1 MQRRSCHCQRLRPP
15 LKQQRRRKWRRQK
28 ALLERGETAASME
41 ADSAGRLQTLAAASQ
56 PLPEAE
62 APLPASALQRA
73 GCTEDNLLTRIL
85 TRGAF
90 VNFGQL
96 DGGKVPGGQKA
107 FVKSMDVP
115 SDRPS
120 ELLLQ
125 FAPPVP
131 LPREVVHALGSR
143 WHAVA
148 DEALWWRG
156 ARQECWLGPG
166 EALFGGF
173 LAPAGGAFAYRLA
186 PEAAGVAGCDACMF
200 GILV

>member
-73 GCTEDNLLTRIL
+73 GCTEDNLLTRTDPHPRRVREL
-85 TRGAF
+85 RAVRRGQGAW
-90 VNFGQL
+90 
-96 DGGKVPGGQKA
+96 
-107 FVKSMDVP
+107 
-115 SDRPS
+115 RT
-120 ELLLQ
+120 E
-125 FAPPVP
+125 
-131 LPREVVHALGSR
+131 GSR

-156 ARQECWLGPG
+156 ARQDCWLGPG